1 MNNLMMKRSR
11 FHIVSY
17 FAALLIG
24 TILFATIWRWIFG
37 SASSPVVG
45 AGIAG
50 VAVAV
55 ILFSLWNEIRKQK
68 GNDD

>member
-1 MNNLMMKRSR
+1 MLKRSR
-11 FHIVSY
+11 LHIVSY

-37 SASSPVVG
+37 SASSPVLA

-50 VAVAV
+50 VAVAM
-55 ILFSLWNEIRKQK
+55 ILFSLWNGFKKQK
-68 GNDD
+68 DNDD

>member
-1 MNNLMMKRSR
+1 MMKRSR

-24 TILFATIWRWIFG
+24 TILFATVWRWIFG

-50 VAVAV
+50 VAFAV
-55 ILFSLWNEIRKQK
+55 VLFSLWNGFRKQK
-68 GNDD
+68 DNDD

>member
-1 MNNLMMKRSR
+1 MKRSR

-37 SASSPVVG
+37 AASSPVLG

-55 ILFSLWNEIRKQK
+55 VLFSLWNGFKKQK
-68 GNDD
+68 DNDD

>member
-1 MNNLMMKRSR
+1 MMKRSR
-11 FHIVSY
+11 FPIVSY
-17 FAALLIG
+17 FATLLIG
-24 TILFATIWRWIFG
+24 TILFATAWRWIFG

-55 ILFSLWNEIRKQK
+55 VLFSLWNGFNKQK
-68 GNDD
+68 DNDD

>member
-1 MNNLMMKRSR
+1 MMKRSR

-37 SASSPVVG
+37 SASSPVLD

-55 ILFSLWNEIRKQK
+55 VLFSLWNGFKKQK
-68 GNDD
+68 DNDD

>member
-1 MNNLMMKRSR
+1 MMKRSR
-11 FHIVSY
+11 FHIASY

-24 TILFATIWRWIFG
+24 TILFATIWRWVFG

-55 ILFSLWNEIRKQK
+55 ILFSLWNGFRKQK
-68 GNDD
+68 ENDD